1 MDVEVDS
8 GSSFRF
14 DHNDHHWHWKYPSS
28 RSIYCSTVRLF
39 RTSSIRS
46 DFRTL
51 TALQCWFSPAQRTV
65 MDGCQWS
72 PGKKKALNRNR
83 MATYCLGKIRLYL
96 GKTLFRRQF
105 RTFANGSSNILPW
118 NGLFCILTDMPSNMN
133 SSFLSSFLSH
143 EWLGCKQSFR
153 LSIKKSMKL
162 HQKLYSC

>member
-96 GKTLFRRQF
+96 GKTLYRRQF
-105 RTFANGSSNILPW
+105 HTFSNRDFEFKHFTLGWEILY
-118 NGLFCILTDMPSNMN
+118 FDR
-133 SSFLSSFLSH
+133 H
-143 EWLGCKQSFR
+143 A
-153 LSIKKSMKL
+153 
-162 HQKLYSC
+162 